1 LARGPFG
8 ESGPWHFEG
17 QYIGR
22 FHEAGIVF
30 RAMDVMA
37 AETDDAAGVHLA
49 GDEIV
54 ALHPILVAVPS
65 PKYVNGYSPS
75 FVSSSFQ

>member
-1 LARGPFG
+1 
-8 ESGPWHFEG
+8 
-17 QYIGR
+17 
-22 FHEAGIVF
+22 
-30 RAMDVMA
+30 MA